1 MEGVAVA
8 AAAGAGAGSGSQ
20 TTRAAADAGTSAAE
34 PVSKAQLA
42 HAFVRERIENGSY
55 SPGYRLVLGQIA
67 RELGVSPVPV
77 REAIRMLE
85 AEGLVT
91 YERNVG
97 AQVALPDPGLYA
109 DTMDTLGVVEGYA
122 TATAAHTLTPER
134 IAASRAINARM
145 RRTLDDFDPVTFTRL
160 NQEFHESLYRD
171 CPNPHMLDLVE
182 RGWRRLQAMR
192 SSTFDFVPGR
202 AAESVAEHE
211 HLLDLIEGGAEPA
224 EIERA
229 AREHRHG
236 TMRAYLSLHLGK
248 PSGAS
253 EPGGA
258 SEPSTTTHDHT
269 NTTREGNYA

>member
-1 MEGVAVA
+1 MESVAVGTA
-8 AAAGAGAGSGSQ
+8 PADGAP
-20 TTRAAADAGTSAAE
+20 AE
-34 PVSKAQLA
+34 GVSKAQLA
-42 HAFVRERIENGSY
+42 YAFVRERIENGTY
-55 SPGYRLVLGQIA
+55 SPGFRLVLGQLA

-109 DTMDTLGVVEGYA
+109 HTMDTLGVVEGYA
-122 TATAAHTLTPER
+122 TASAVHTLTPQRLAE
-134 IAASRAINARM
+134 SRAISAQLRS
-145 RRTLDDFDPVTFTRL
+145 TLDAFDPVTFTRL
-160 NQEFHESLYRD
+160 NQAFHESLYRD

-211 HLLDLIEGGAEPA
+211 ALLDLIERGADLP
-224 EIERA
+224 EIETA
-229 AREHRHG
+229 ARNHRHN
-236 TMRAYLSLHLGK
+236 TMRAYLALHR
-248 PSGAS
+248 AS
-253 EPGGA
+253 APQPTETTAAADVGTPTAGTP
-258 SEPSTTTHDHT
+258 PSTEP
-269 NTTREGNYA
+269 REGNHA